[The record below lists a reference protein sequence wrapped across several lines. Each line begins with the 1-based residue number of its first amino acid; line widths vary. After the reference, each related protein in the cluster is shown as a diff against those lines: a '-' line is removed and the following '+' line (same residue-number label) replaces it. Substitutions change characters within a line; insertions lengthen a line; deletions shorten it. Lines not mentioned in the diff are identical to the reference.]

1 MVVELRGVEFVNKG
15 AELMLHAILSEL
27 KVRIPGIQFA
37 MDVSSRTPKK
47 KLTECG
53 ILQKANISK
62 FGINLSPWLG
72 VLPKPLLRRYNL
84 VAEKEIDAI
93 LDASGFAFGDKWG
106 AKKAGDRSANHIK
119 DWKESGKK
127 VIFLSQAF
135 GPFSDPMLI
144 AKMQTILTYADLIF
158 ARDVK
163 SLEYLK
169 NLDAPQES
177 INLAP
182 DFTNLLSGKVIPN
195 HQVFNS
201 KIAIIPNQKMMET
214 EDKSKNE
221 HYPEYLKLLITLL
234 QNKGENPF
242 FLIHESRKD
251 GQIADLV
258 NEKLTNK
265 IEVIKEENPLK
276 VKGIIGSS
284 KAVVTSR
291 FHGLVSALCQSIP
304 SLSTGW
310 SHKYRELLRDY
321 DYEDALCEVS
331 LDPEYLNSKIEILL
345 DESLRNEGINRLK
358 QNANIQKERSKE
370 MWDKVISVLLK
381 K

>member
-1 MVVELRGVEFVNKG
+1 MVIELRGVEFVNKG
-15 AELMLHAILSEL
+15 AELMLRAILSEL
-27 KVRIPGIQFA
+27 KVRIPGVQFA
-37 MDVSSRTPKK
+37 MDVGSRTPRE
-47 KLTECG
+47 KLNESG
-53 ILQKANISK
+53 ILQKTTIYK
-62 FGINLSPWLG
+62 FGINLSPWLS
-72 VLPKPLLRRYNL
+72 VLPKTILRSYKL

-106 AKKAGDRSANHIK
+106 SKKAGDRSANHIK
-119 DWKESGKK
+119 DWKEAGKK
-127 VIFLSQAF
+127 VIFLPQAF
-135 GPFSDPMLI
+135 GPFTDPLLI
-144 AKMQTILTYADLIF
+144 NKMQTILTYADLIF

-169 NLDAPQES
+169 KLKAPQES

-182 DFTNLLSGKVIPN
+182 DFTNLLSGKEVPN
-195 HQVFNS
+195 QQAFNS

-214 EDKSKNE
+214 EDELKNKQ
-221 HYPEYLKLLITLL
+221 YPAYLKLLITLL
-234 QNKGENPF
+234 QEKGEEPF

-258 NEKLTNK
+258 NDNLTKK

-291 FHGLVSALCQSIP
+291 FHGLVSALSQSIP

-331 LDPEYLNSKIEILL
+331 VDSEYLNSKIETLL
-345 DESLRNEGINRLK
+345 DDTIRRQGINRLK

-370 MWDKVISVLLK
+370 MWDKVISHLLK

>member
-15 AELMLHAILSEL
+15 AELMLQAILSEL
-27 KVRIPGIQFA
+27 KVRIPGVQFA
-37 MDVSSRTPKK
+37 MDVGSRTPKN
-47 KLTECG
+47 KLIECG
-53 ILQKANISK
+53 ILQKTNIFK
-62 FGINLSPWLG
+62 FGINLSPWLS
-72 VLPKPLLRRYNL
+72 VLPKPLLRNYNL

-106 AKKAGDRSANHIK
+106 AKKAGERSANHIK

-127 VIFLSQAF
+127 VIFLPQAF
-135 GPFSDPMLI
+135 GPFSDPKLI
-144 AKMQTILTYADLIF
+144 AKMQTILSNSDLIF
-158 ARDVK
+158 ARDLK

-177 INLAP
+177 VNLAP
-182 DFTNLLSGKVIPN
+182 DFTNLLSGKAISN
-195 HQVFNS
+195 QQQFKS
-201 KIAIIPNQKMMET
+201 RIAIIPNQKMMET
-214 EDKSKNE
+214 EDESKNE
-221 HYPEYLKLLITLL
+221 LYPEYLERLITLL
-234 QNKGENPF
+234 QEKGENPF

-258 NEKLTNK
+258 NSKLTNK
-265 IEVIKEENPLK
+265 IEVVKEENPLK

-291 FHGLVSALCQSIP
+291 FHGLVSALCQAIP

-331 LDPEYLNSKIEILL
+331 VDPTYLNSKIKFLL
-345 DESLRNEGINRLK
+345 DETLREEGINRLK